1 MTRWMCPST
10 SSLPIKSS
18 STISCVFFIFKRS
31 SKRILN
37 TFLSFKRSSGDTWK
51 KSKASSFIFDFDT
64 FPQLFSFFYQSTALP
79 FVWTLG
85 ASITASKFNWRLP
98 EHSNQKDNRAFTFHK
113 KIGGFQTS
121 NNSAILTRQSG
132 GICHQLQISEVVG
145 FFTSWDNFRP
155 SGEIFRHLEV
165 LPTKWWE
172 ILPCGEISHHTP

>member
-10 SSLPIKSS
+10 SSLPIISS
-18 STISCVFFIFKRS
+18 STTSCVFLS
-31 SKRILN
+31 SKDPPGEFWTLSCLLSVPQETLGKRARPHPLFVIL
-37 TFLSFKRSSGDTWK
+37 TLS
-51 KSKASSFIFDFDT
+51 
-64 FPQLFSFFYQSTALP
+64 PPLFSFLYQSTALP

-98 EHSNQKDNRAFTFHK
+98 EHSNRKDNRAFTFHK
-113 KIGGFQTS
+113 IIGGFQTS

-145 FFTSWDNFRP
+145 FFTSWDNFWP

-165 LPTKWWE
+165 LPTK
-172 ILPCGEISHHTP
+172 